1 MLTIGR
7 LAKETQVS
15 TDSIRFY
22 QREGLIEPTTTSGAG
37 YRLYSEEAARTVEFI
52 KHAQRCGFS
61 LAEIRLLLHARD
73 PEGSLTAEF
82 YRVARKKQA
91 DIEETMTALKSM
103 FLVLSAVLQRGV
115 NEHVEP
121 PRSAEASRL
130 LSVLEPRTSA
140 SRQQA
145 SQKRQC

>member
-7 LAKETQVS
+7 LAKQTQVS

-61 LAEIRLLLHARD
+61 LAEIKALLHARN
-73 PEGSLTAEF
+73 PEGSLTGEF

-103 FLVLSAVLQRGV
+103 SLALSAVLQRGV
-115 NEHVEP
+115 DEHASSP
-121 PRSAEASRL
+121 GSAEASPL
-130 LSVLEPRTSA
+130 LAALDARTSA
-140 SRQQA
+140 PGQQA
-145 SQKRQC
+145 S